1 MMVNSFEINDA
12 LELAPLAPEKAAQ
25 AHQKTDAKI
34 WMDSQT
40 SEPSELEEWLD
51 KLGVRDLSRRLCLEA
66 GDRSGFYPLRK
77 EIFFVIPVL
86 AKTEGPPEVDYVA
99 FVCRESLLFTFHR
112 KPVLDLQQLA
122 ALKESDAWLPERSIS
137 GLVSALM
144 IHLSLEGLQHTT
156 KLRNSILAVEE
167 QMDREPDT
175 VEAEEIME
183 KRSELLTLVSV
194 VSDQL
199 PSLQALSTIDKPFF
213 KLEDAQEYMN
223 CALVNLRAS
232 DGSLEWLDGRI
243 GALRSGFDMHAQE
256 KTNRRLNML
265 TILSAIFN
273 PATLL
278 AGIWGMNFVTMP
290 ELSFPFG
297 YPMALGLIALT
308 GWGMFFYFRRHGWL
322 D

>member
-1 MMVNSFEINDA
+1 MMVNSFEISEA
-12 LELAPLAPEKAAQ
+12 LQLIPLAPEKVAE
-25 AHQKTDAKI
+25 AHQKTDARI
-34 WMDSQT
+34 WLDLQI
-40 SEPSELEEWLD
+40 SEPGELEEWLD
-51 KLGVRDLSRRLCLEA
+51 KLRVEDLSRRLCLEA
-66 GDRSGFYPLRK
+66 GDRSGFYPLKR
-77 EIFFVIPVL
+77 EIFLVIPVL

-99 FVCRESLLFTFHR
+99 FVCRENLLLTFHR
-112 KPVLDLQQLA
+112 KPVLDLQELA
-122 ALKESDAWLPERSIS
+122 ALEGSDAWLPERSIS

-144 IHLSLEGLQHTT
+144 IDLSLEGLQHTA
-156 KLRNSILAVEE
+156 KLRNSILALEVR
-167 QMDREPDT
+167 MDREPD
-175 VEAEEIME
+175 EIKADE
-183 KRSELLTLVSV
+183 ILDIRSELLTLASV
-194 VSDQL
+194 VSDQV

-213 KLEDAQEYMN
+213 KLEDAKDYMT
-223 CALVNLRAS
+223 CALVNLRAA
-232 DGSLEWLDGRI
+232 DGSLDWLDGRI
-243 GALRSGFDMHAQE
+243 SSLRTGFDMHAQE

-290 ELSFPFG
+290 ELSYPFG